1 MSFSVLYFIGYLFF
15 AHWLASI
22 LIGLLSFGYP
32 RIRAI
37 KLRNQRIL
45 ELREQFK
52 QFLFSLSSSF
62 VAGKS
67 FENAVF
73 EASRDLKNYHI
84 TRNPYMSDELNYML
98 ARMRNGEPVE
108 LVFQRFSKRSQIDE
122 IKQFAEVL
130 TICVTTGSNIIDIVR
145 KTSQVLNE
153 RMEIEHDIA
162 ISIAQKKW
170 EARLLSCMPFLIVA
184 IMKISSSDYMEPLYH
199 GTGRIIMFI
208 CLILLVACVY
218 IINKMIDIKV

>member
-1 MSFSVLYFIGYLFF
+1 
-15 AHWLASI
+15 
-22 LIGLLSFGYP
+22 
-32 RIRAI
+32 
-37 KLRNQRIL
+37 
-45 ELREQFK
+45 
-52 QFLFSLSSSF
+52 
-62 VAGKS
+62 
-67 FENAVF
+67 
-73 EASRDLKNYHI
+73 
-84 TRNPYMSDELNYML
+84 MSDELNYML